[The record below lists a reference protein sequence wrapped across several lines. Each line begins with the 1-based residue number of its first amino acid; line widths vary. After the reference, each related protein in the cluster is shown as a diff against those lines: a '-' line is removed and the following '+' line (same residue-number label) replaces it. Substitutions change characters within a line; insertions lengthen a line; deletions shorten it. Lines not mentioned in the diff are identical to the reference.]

1 MANIVLLISETY
13 LKQGT
18 VLNENADIKVIE
30 PNIKL
35 AQDLYIHTTLGTD
48 LYNEIN
54 GQVSSGTLTAAN
66 STLLTDWIKPCLKH
80 YVLYELGRDLLYKW
94 MNKGIVTKSSDN
106 SQPVDYTVLNKIRAE
121 YKDIAEWYR
130 ENMIK
135 YICVHESDYPAYSTN
150 DTSDKLFPR
159 KNGYTSPIYLKGN
172 KNSYCEGLSPD
183 EQNNE

>member
-1 MANIVLLISETY
+1 MANITLLISETY

-18 VLNENADIKVIE
+18 VLNENADIKVVE

-48 LYNEIN
+48 LYNAILS
-54 GQVSSGTLTAAN
+54 QVSSSTLTAAN
-66 STLLTDWIKPCLKH
+66 ETLLTDWIKPCLKH

-94 MNKGIVTKSSDN
+94 MNKGVVTKSSDN
-106 SQPVDYTVLNKIRAE
+106 SQPVDHSVINQIRQE

-135 YICVHESDYPAYSTN
+135 FLCHNEVDYPLYTQN
-150 DTSDKLFPR
+150 NTSDKLKPR
-159 KNGYTSPIYLKGN
+159 KNGYSSPLYLRAN
-172 KNSYCEGLSPD
+172 PNYYCEGAPPD
-183 EQNNE
+183 EQCNC